1 MQNRVTLVSALA
13 VIVPLLLVLIA
24 VVVLAPSQPAAPG
37 AAMPAELA
45 PTSASAS
52 QSSAAPPPAVA
63 PTAAPGAA
71 LPAELAPTSA
81 SASQSSAA
89 PPPAAATTAAPVP
102 KPRPS
107 GSAAPGFDGGGAW
120 INSEPLEL
128 EKLSAQ
134 GKVVLVDF
142 WTFGCYNCRNTL
154 PYIKQWWEKYKDQG
168 LVIVGVHTPEF
179 DSERVLENVQEAVQR
194 DGIGWPVVQDNDYTI
209 WRAYGNHYWPRFYLI
224 DERGQIIYD
233 HIGEGAYE
241 QTDAQIAAAL
251 AAAKGQ

>member
-1 MQNRVTLVSALA
+1 MTFVSALA
-13 VIVPLLLVLIA
+13 VIVPVLLVLIA
-24 VVVLAPSQPAAPG
+24 VAVLVRPSGEALPAASLND
-37 AAMPAELA
+37 AIPAKLV
-45 PTSASAS
+45 PTSASAA
-52 QSSAAPPPAVA
+52 QPAAQLPASAAPTAV
-63 PTAAPGAA
+63 
-71 LPAELAPTSA
+71 
-81 SASQSSAA
+81 
-89 PPPAAATTAAPVP
+89 PVP

-107 GSAAPGFDGGGAW
+107 GPPAPGFDDGGAW

-128 EKLSAQ
+128 AKLGAQ

-154 PYIKQWWEKYKDQG
+154 PYIKQWWAQYKDQG

-179 DSERVLENVQEAVQR
+179 DSERDLANVQDAVKSQEI
-194 DGIGWPVVQDNDYTI
+194 DWPVVQDNDYAI
-209 WRAYGNHYWPRFYLI
+209 WKAYSNHYWPHFYLV

-251 AAAKGQ
+251 AARNQ